1 MDITDHLIPFHI
13 IVILTTITTK
23 TKGQIIEFSFNIE
36 RSFLLWE
43 VIINRMSSTFEII
56 FIFLFLFFIF
66 GAI

>member
-43 VIINRMSSTFEII
+43 VIINRMSSTFEIT